1 MLKVLICTNHM
12 ASIGGSEIVALE
24 VAECFKKN
32 NYLVDIV
39 ANYIGSPVTEI
50 AKSSGINL
58 LTTDEL
64 PNPFNYD
71 IVWSQHQVLPIL
83 VNHHI
88 ESFNNKTF
96 FVFTH
101 LSPYEHLETFGL
113 YTERLLANK
122 IFFNSEETYN
132 YLSDFGVPSNIS
144 EVFYNAAPSQFYC
157 EKDLKKEQ
165 LKNILLVS
173 NHPPQEVLDA
183 LEILKN
189 EHGFNIINIGVRGNV
204 SRLTPKMIED
214 TDAVITI
221 GKTVQYAVVSNTPV
235 YCYDHFGGV
244 GWLLIE
250 NYKKAEKFNYSG
262 RCCLRR
268 ISASEIVEEII
279 TGFSKAKRNISKI
292 KNETLEKYSL
302 DKYITNIIN
311 NSKESTPKKFINL
324 DDRQKIRSES
334 EIVKSIKQYYN
345 AYNKLLLE
353 HKQLS
358 NNNNELITK
367 NSELVSENSMILA
380 NIDEQNFK
388 QHEILTKLQEISGNN
403 EVLITE
409 LGSLSNSL
417 AQLTE
422 KYDNQLHENKHNV
435 DNYNNLLISYNKLET
450 RYQIYNEVSKAEK
463 ESISNKLAQLT
474 EEYNNQLQKKQLDLD
489 NYNQLLNSYNKLEA
503 QCQHYNEALIS
514 ERESFSNKLT
524 QLTEEYNNQLLKNQL
539 DLDNYNQLLNS
550 YNKLEAQCQHYNEA
564 LISERE
570 SFSNKLAQL
579 TEEYNNQLLKNQLD
593 IDNYN
598 QLYNSYNKL
607 EIRYQKYKNTFFK
620 TLARKIK
627 SLYNKKIY

>member
-24 VAECFKKN
+24 VAEFFKKN

-39 ANYIGSPVTEI
+39 ANYIGYPVTEI
-50 AKSSGINL
+50 AKNSDINL

-83 VNHHI
+83 VNHYI

-132 YLSDFGVPSNIS
+132 HLSDFGVPTNIS
-144 EVFYNAAPSQFYC
+144 EIFYNAAPSEFIC
-157 EKDLKKEQ
+157 EKDSKNGD

-189 EHGFNIINIGVRGNV
+189 EHGLNIINIGVRGNV
-204 SRLTPKMIED
+204 SRLTPKMVED
-214 TDAVITI
+214 ADAVITI
-221 GKTVQYAVVSNTPV
+221 GKTVQYAVVGNTPV
-235 YCYDHFGGV
+235 YCYDHFGGI
-244 GWLLIE
+244 GWLSIE
-250 NYKKAEKFNYSG
+250 NYKNAEQFNYSG

-279 TGFSKAKRNISKI
+279 TDFPKAKCNISKI
-292 KNETLEKYSL
+292 KSETLAKYSL

-311 NSKESTPKKFINL
+311 NSKENIPKKVLTL

-358 NNNNELITK
+358 NNNNEIIIK
-367 NSELVSENSMILA
+367 NTELTS
-380 NIDEQNFK
+380 
-388 QHEILTKLQEISGNN
+388 KLQEISGNN
-403 EVLITE
+403 EMLIAE
-409 LGSLSNSL
+409 KVSISNSL
-417 AQLTE
+417 G
-422 KYDNQLHENKHNV
+422 
-435 DNYNNLLISYNKLET
+435 
-450 RYQIYNEVSKAEK
+450 
-463 ESISNKLAQLT
+463 QLT
-474 EEYNNQLQKKQLDLD
+474 EEYNQLV
-489 NYNQLLNSYNKLEA
+489 
-503 QCQHYNEALIS
+503 
-514 ERESFSNKLT
+514 
-524 QLTEEYNNQLLKNQL
+524 
-539 DLDNYNQLLNS
+539 
-550 YNKLEAQCQHYNEA
+550 
-564 LISERE
+564 
-570 SFSNKLAQL
+570 
-579 TEEYNNQLLKNQLD
+579 
-593 IDNYN
+593 
-598 QLYNSYNKL
+598 NSYNKL

-620 TLARKIK
+620 RLARKIK